1 MAVYTLL
8 LVIFIVIMWYVA
20 VSSFAGPIAAL
31 VIIPIE
37 RMIRILNML
46 VDDPLGYQRTPKYRQ
61 FVQESEDTELH
72 SKWKKA
78 NLEGM
83 ET

>member
-1 MAVYTLL
+1 
-8 LVIFIVIMWYVA
+8 
-20 VSSFAGPIAAL
+20 
-31 VIIPIE
+31 
-37 RMIRILNML
+37 ML

-61 FVQESEDTELH
+61 FVQESEDTEQH